1 MEVSLGGVHGF
12 RLCQDSLI
20 PEVKPYPPS
29 PAAGAAVE
37 EQTVSLPGPIL
48 LVSDGSSVRGTGL
61 KPGVRHR
68 LQPMALCQI
77 ESRANHTRASQTWT
91 RRKDGPSSGPAAAP
105 APARPSR
112 NPLLTQVGLRVLS
125 LALLNTRLSQ
135 LLSVQGPASPL
146 AAK

>member
-1 MEVSLGGVHGF
+1 MEVSSGGVHGF
-12 RLCQDSLI
+12 SLCQDSLI

-77 ESRANHTRASQTWT
+77 ESHANHTRASQTWT
-91 RRKDGPSSGPAAAP
+91 RRKDGPSSG
-105 APARPSR
+105 ARRGSGSGTSLPKPPFNTSGIACSVTCPSEH
-112 NPLLTQVGLRVLS
+112 S
-125 LALLNTRLSQ
+125 A
-135 LLSVQGPASPL
+135 
-146 AAK
+146 

>member
-1 MEVSLGGVHGF
+1 MEVSSGRVHGF
-12 RLCQDSLI
+12 SLCQDSLI
-20 PEVKPYPPS
+20 PEVKPYPLS

-48 LVSDGSSVRGTGL
+48 LVSDGSLVRGTGL

-91 RRKDGPSSGPAAAP
+91 RRKDGASSGAGRGSGSGTSLPKPPFNTSGIVCSATC
-105 APARPSR
+105 PSEH
-112 NPLLTQVGLRVLS
+112 S
-125 LALLNTRLSQ
+125 A
-135 LLSVQGPASPL
+135 
-146 AAK
+146 